1 MSCKNSCRI
10 LFPIYNCRGK
20 RILFLRRTNRMT
32 FFIIR
37 QEKYFFS
44 KSWQCSCRFP
54 KQYKK
59 RIVKVRHGK
68 TCRSE
73 GRGKWS
79 IPTKW
84 HFMTTCWRNWRRCGP
99 KRLIAEAETTCC
111 LLKLSGI
118 ITCIRISPDKR
129 TVWNIF
135 WNPVAFRW
143 RNLPAVVRDV
153 FRGWDICRL
162 LQPCILTGPQ
172 CIFLP
177 PNAWRRLKTG
187 WRIFFVSAAAA
198 AVRVAAEG
206 LNVLPILIIPVL
218 NTIPVFTPGTTK
230 TRFVRNVIRCPGTGS
245 LPAISTVG
253 GKSWKTKKSSFSAC
267 AAPNTGGL
275 TVSG

>member
-1 MSCKNSCRI
+1 MGCKNSCRI

-20 RILFLRRTNRMT
+20 RILFLYCFGKRHEHCQL
-32 FFIIR
+32 F
-37 QEKYFFS
+37 EKKYF
-44 KSWQCSCRFP
+44 SCLMIKKVIRFVRR
-54 KQYKK
+54 KK

-162 LQPCILTGPQ
+162 LRPCILTGPQ

-230 TRFVRNVIRCPGTGS
+230 TRFVRNVIRCPGIGS

-275 TVSG
+275 TVSE